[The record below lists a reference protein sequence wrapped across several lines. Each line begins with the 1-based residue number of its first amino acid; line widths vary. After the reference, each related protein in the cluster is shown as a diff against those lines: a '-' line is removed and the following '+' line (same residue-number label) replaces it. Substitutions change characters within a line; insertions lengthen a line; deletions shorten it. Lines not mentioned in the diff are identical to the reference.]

1 MDLAVIA
8 TVVLAITVGV
18 ISPGPTFIVVAR
30 TALSATPRLGR
41 IAALGVGTASLAFS
55 VLAAAGVSAV
65 LAYVGWL
72 FVVLKVAGGA
82 YLVVLAVRLW
92 RSHGT
97 SGIPVGIEGDRRA
110 YMTGLLTQ
118 LSNPKTIVIYGSVFV
133 TLLPPHT
140 SVATLIALPIAT
152 TAVEVLWYSL
162 VATTSVAAAS
172 AALLPAL
179 EPHDRSRGRHV
190 PRRARRLLR
199 HRRRAAG
206 APLTA

>member
-162 VATTSVAAAS
+162 VATTLSRPRPQRLYLRWSRTIDRVAGTFLG
-172 AALLPAL
+172 ALGVYFAIDGVRQAL
-179 EPHDRSRGRHV
+179 R
-190 PRRARRLLR
+190 
-199 HRRRAAG
+199 
-206 APLTA
+206 